1 MSRNNNK
8 KIAIVSVSTKFCKV
22 CKDAGKSDYT
32 SHYIKD
38 STGKVCCPY
47 LLGLVCGYCGI
58 TGHTPKFC
66 PALKCDEKKITFRE
80 NTAKYQEK
88 ITSHTSRISNIKVTR
103 FAAAFGDSDSDD
115 EKVNIEVV
123 EEYPEIRFKPI
134 NTDCYGRVIKEKKST
149 NTTTSTS
156 TYTFMDALLNPNYTT
171 TTIKLIPEPAP
182 VKVVVV
188 PDQAVVDGKTYSLSR
203 TKQAGVAKKYVNW
216 ADCSDSDSD

>member
-8 KIAIVSVSTKFCKV
+8 KVAIVSVSTKFCKV

-66 PALKCDEKKITFRE
+66 PALKGDQKKITFKE

-88 ITSHTSRISNIKVTR
+88 IITHTSRISNIKVTR

-115 EKVNIEVV
+115 EKVKIEVV
-123 EEYPEIRFKPI
+123 EEYPEIRFKPV
-134 NTDCYGRVIKEKKST
+134 NTDCYGRVIKEKKSP
-149 NTTTSTS
+149 NTSTS
-156 TYTFMDALLNPNYTT
+156 TYTFMDALLNPNYMTT
-171 TTIKLIPEPAP
+171 TVKLIPEPAP
-182 VKVVVV
+182 VTVKVVPV
-188 PDQAVVDGKTYSLSR
+188 QAVVDGKTYSLSG
-203 TKQAGVAKKYVNW
+203 TKRVGVAKKYVNW